1 MFRFET
7 EGLWPSDLPRRERGY
22 RIMAK
27 VKTKASVSPITAHL
41 WILVVI
47 GMIELNGFELI
58 GMFNFNVLLGVQAG
72 GLCDG

>member
-1 MFRFET
+1 
-7 EGLWPSDLPRRERGY
+7 
-22 RIMAK
+22 MAK

-58 GMFNFNVLLGVQAG
+58 DMFSFNVFLGVQAD
-72 GLCDG
+72 GLCGG